1 MGAADGGVG
10 AGWARRFRRHARC
23 EVTRVLVGVRSRG
36 LAATARALAAHRA
49 AHLVAPRARMRAMRP
64 MPSDR
69 SLRPRRD
76 AEDAMPSL
84 STRDL
89 ITGRRLSNADS
100 ISGLQGEE
108 LAGTSTDTPF
118 WDAGI
123 TGAGQV
129 IGVGDTG
136 ADRANCYLNG
146 ADKFVL
152 VRTIQGQDDVDE
164 DGHGTHVCGSVAGHS
179 SISGADADG
188 AAYDA
193 QIALTDFS
201 NHTSGALLNFENMGD
216 DFYEHAREVGA
227 RIHSDSW
234 GSDSVYNLLYF
245 GESAYV
251 ASSQEVDAYATDYL
265 DFLPMFAVGNE
276 GPSETTYVMPANAKN
291 ALAIGATLSP
301 DSSAVYS
308 FDDSGRYCDESCA
321 SQSWAWF
328 SFLPQLTGEFGAE
341 GLGVYALD
349 IGGPEAAHWA
359 HLSGEIR
366 AISADTWV
374 SEPASGDHAFA
385 AAVAIVADPSDA
397 CSALS
402 NDVSGKVVI
411 VTEGSCYT
419 ADKTRRVVAAGGV
432 AIVMVSGHYTNYYYF
447 PSYYKGTFEYE
458 GEEYDSM
465 GFAPNG
471 GYYVTPFT
479 VPWDYEYYGEFSVS
493 IPVLG
498 IPLKDGQLLE
508 AIVKDEPATT
518 LSARLMDTTD
528 TDSPRHENMAVFSSG
543 GPTFDGRVKPDLVAP
558 GDSIDSAYLTD
569 SGNMC
574 AAVKLSGTSMAT
586 PLASGSMALLRQYF
600 TDGFY
605 PTGTKTSGN
614 ELTPSAAL
622 LRAVAINGARSMK
635 GFDQHGNPLDPP
647 PSSRQGWGRLNLAS
661 SVRLVVDGVNNAAA
675 DTPSNLIAVD
685 AWSGGKTTDLHHNT
699 ELEATGDERGYCL
712 EVYGSTEELR
722 VTLVYTD
729 PETDTAGDGSL
740 VNNLDLYLY
749 HLETHD
755 TERQL
760 YPVGN
765 MAAQSVNNVE
775 RAIWSAPTTGL
786 YFAKVH
792 AKSIAG
798 SSNQSFALAIT
809 GQVTLQEGLQTIDSC
824 SPSPP
829 PPVRAPRP
837 SPPPPVGAPR
847 PSPPPPLSPSPPP
860 LPSPP
865 PSAPGTAAS
874 PPPPPSLTVT
884 GRASLIGYLSNCGV
898 FLDANGDC
906 RRSNEVAATTDLFRG
921 YRRDGYADATSR
933 SRGVDGCDDVPGLR
947 DTFTVVP
954 GMLKLETPASSTY
967 SVAATALTTLAAAPA
982 GRRRRGFGGE
992 DIWGCKLVGR
1002 ASVRARRLNGLHAR
1016 QDGLPR
1022 ARRERNF
1029 GRRGE
1034 RVCHRLD
1041 LRECHRDSDRFAD
1054 ARVRR
1059 RGGGGAVCGGRHR
1072 PTRDIRSDVVLAQ
1085 EAGGDVGDGP
1095 GVVVSGFGDRGRLRD
1110 DGGGG
1115 GDDRV
1120 RGGREPERHIGC
1132 GERVGGGGVASEDGG
1147 VERVERPSGVRED
1160 GRGGVGGD
1168 SEPGDAH
1175 GDPGGVGGGR
1185 RRAGVDGGGFVV
1197 HPTGGHGRRR

>member
-1 MGAADGGVG
+1 MPRGARRRAACTAVALLLVFMVPDAFSGPTNGARRIERRRLGSSEGPTQRLGMGERNLNRARGSKTDAHVMRLGKRVVDVDAEIEAELAGRPPLVQGKAPGVPHRSLLEAGDLSGETDEMADVRWRLLDDAGDSRGDPSDSDAPRWGDGSGDAVTQFLVATDGARGAFEAVAAAVEAHGGGVAGVIPPASYVAMGGPAAAAAARDLPGTLWVGVLAPADVVTGGLDTADAAERTSLGEDGRALLEVSVPSLFVSDGGDVDSRDSPRRPRG
-10 AGWARRFRRHARC
+10 APRALAEAMASAFAATAAAASGDSGAWARPMAAWARDGLGVSGDRADAK
-23 EVTRVLVGVRSRG
+23 VTRVLVGVRPEG

-89 ITGRRLSNADS
+89 IKKTGRRLSNADS

-201 NHTSGALLNFENMGD
+201 NHTSGELLNFENMGD

-234 GSDSVYNLLYF
+234 GSPSVYHRLYF

-276 GPSETTYVMPANAKN
+276 GPSDTTYGMPANAKN

-321 SQSWAWF
+321 DQSWAWF
-328 SFLPQLTGEFGAE
+328 SFLPQLTGEFGYE

-366 AISADTWV
+366 AISADTWL

-385 AAVAIVADPSDA
+385 AAVAIVADPYDA

-411 VTEGSCYT
+411 VTEEGSCYE

-432 AIVMVSGHYTNYYYF
+432 AIVMVSSSYTNYWYF
-447 PSYYKGTFEYE
+447 PSYYKGTFDYG
-458 GEEYDSM
+458 GEEYDLM

-471 GYYVTPFT
+471 EYYGTPFT
-479 VPWDYEYYGEFSVS
+479 VPEDSEYYGEFSVS

-528 TDSPRHENMAVFSSG
+528 TD
-543 GPTFDGRVKPDLVAP
+543 
-558 GDSIDSAYLTD
+558 
-569 SGNMC
+569 
-574 AAVKLSGTSMAT
+574 
-586 PLASGSMALLRQYF
+586 
-600 TDGFY
+600 
-605 PTGTKTSGN
+605 
-614 ELTPSAAL
+614 
-622 LRAVAINGARSMK
+622 
-635 GFDQHGNPLDPP
+635 
-647 PSSRQGWGRLNLAS
+647 
-661 SVRLVVDGVNNAAA
+661 
-675 DTPSNLIAVD
+675 
-685 AWSGGKTTDLHHNT
+685 
-699 ELEATGDERGYCL
+699 
-712 EVYGSTEELR
+712 
-722 VTLVYTD
+722 
-729 PETDTAGDGSL
+729 
-740 VNNLDLYLY
+740 
-749 HLETHD
+749 
-755 TERQL
+755 
-760 YPVGN
+760 
-765 MAAQSVNNVE
+765 
-775 RAIWSAPTTGL
+775 
-786 YFAKVH
+786 
-792 AKSIAG
+792 
-798 SSNQSFALAIT
+798 
-809 GQVTLQEGLQTIDSC
+809 
-824 SPSPP
+824 
-829 PPVRAPRP
+829 
-837 SPPPPVGAPR
+837 
-847 PSPPPPLSPSPPP
+847 
-860 LPSPP
+860 
-865 PSAPGTAAS
+865 
-874 PPPPPSLTVT
+874 
-884 GRASLIGYLSNCGV
+884 
-898 FLDANGDC
+898 
-906 RRSNEVAATTDLFRG
+906 
-921 YRRDGYADATSR
+921 
-933 SRGVDGCDDVPGLR
+933 
-947 DTFTVVP
+947 
-954 GMLKLETPASSTY
+954 
-967 SVAATALTTLAAAPA
+967 
-982 GRRRRGFGGE
+982 
-992 DIWGCKLVGR
+992 
-1002 ASVRARRLNGLHAR
+1002 
-1016 QDGLPR
+1016 
-1022 ARRERNF
+1022 
-1029 GRRGE
+1029 
-1034 RVCHRLD
+1034 
-1041 LRECHRDSDRFAD
+1041 
-1054 ARVRR
+1054 
-1059 RGGGGAVCGGRHR
+1059 
-1072 PTRDIRSDVVLAQ
+1072 
-1085 EAGGDVGDGP
+1085 
-1095 GVVVSGFGDRGRLRD
+1095 
-1110 DGGGG
+1110 
-1115 GDDRV
+1115 
-1120 RGGREPERHIGC
+1120 
-1132 GERVGGGGVASEDGG
+1132 
-1147 VERVERPSGVRED
+1147 
-1160 GRGGVGGD
+1160 
-1168 SEPGDAH
+1168 
-1175 GDPGGVGGGR
+1175 
-1185 RRAGVDGGGFVV
+1185 
-1197 HPTGGHGRRR
+1197 